1 MHRRSLPLLTLRLA
15 ALSLTALLAAAPL
28 AAQPGS
34 ASDAQQRLDAYVEE
48 ALGANLALQ
57 QRAFDLAASRHALA
71 AARRQFFPALSVEA
85 RFSRAGGGRTVNLP
99 LGDLLNPVYGTL
111 NDLLAAEGQD
121 PAFPTLANE
130 EIEFLRD
137 QEQDTRLRVVQ
148 PLYQPRL
155 SAAVRLNRHLVASR
169 EAEVEAFRRALARDV
184 RVAYFEYLQ
193 AGRAVAIFEA
203 ASGLVGEN
211 LRTAERLRRS
221 DRVLADAVLRARA
234 ETFAVAQ
241 QVAEAERDR
250 DLARSY
256 LNALLNRPLDTP
268 LEADED
274 ATWDLP
280 SAEPGTWLQRTGSSQ
295 TAPVFGDPAFGDV
308 LAAMQDAAVAQRFEL
323 AQLDAAI
330 DAREAEVRLNRA
342 AYLPGVSA
350 ALDGGIQGRGYGFEG
365 EQPFY
370 LASVV
375 LSWSLF
381 DGGADRARVREAQA
395 VADRTRAQRAE
406 AAQQIRLQ
414 VQQAFDAVRVAQTS
428 LATATER
435 LTAAAEGFRLTQRL
449 AAEGR
454 ANQVVFVDARTTL
467 TSAQL
472 NLNVTR
478 YALLAR
484 LADLEFA
491 VGGVLP
497 D

>member
-184 RVAYFEYLQ
+184 RVAYFEY
-193 AGRAVAIFEA
+193 
-203 ASGLVGEN
+203 
-211 LRTAERLRRS
+211 
-221 DRVLADAVLRARA
+221 
-234 ETFAVAQ
+234 
-241 QVAEAERDR
+241 
-250 DLARSY
+250 
-256 LNALLNRPLDTP
+256 
-268 LEADED
+268 
-274 ATWDLP
+274 
-280 SAEPGTWLQRTGSSQ
+280 
-295 TAPVFGDPAFGDV
+295 
-308 LAAMQDAAVAQRFEL
+308 
-323 AQLDAAI
+323 
-330 DAREAEVRLNRA
+330 
-342 AYLPGVSA
+342 
-350 ALDGGIQGRGYGFEG
+350 
-365 EQPFY
+365 
-370 LASVV
+370 
-375 LSWSLF
+375 
-381 DGGADRARVREAQA
+381 
-395 VADRTRAQRAE
+395 
-406 AAQQIRLQ
+406 
-414 VQQAFDAVRVAQTS
+414 
-428 LATATER
+428 
-435 LTAAAEGFRLTQRL
+435 
-449 AAEGR
+449 
-454 ANQVVFVDARTTL
+454 
-467 TSAQL
+467 
-472 NLNVTR
+472 
-478 YALLAR
+478 
-484 LADLEFA
+484 
-491 VGGVLP
+491 
-497 D
+497 